1 MFSHGAFEVLDED
14 VEPFGGGG
22 PLGLLRGEL
31 IGCPADLL
39 DGGVYLVS
47 GGFLL
52 LSGEDGVV
60 QHGSCRGHQLAD
72 LAGLAGALLGSH
84 DRGVRLVPHPGD
96 DHRNRLGGVHRA
108 LGELAD
114 LGGDDGEPL
123 ARLAGP
129 GGLDG
134 GVQREQVRLRGDV
147 VDQLQ
152 DVADLLR
159 ALAEGQRPRGDR
171 LDLVL
176 HVAHRV
182 AGQLG
187 GLRHRVRVVGDRPG
201 GGGQLHDGRRCL
213 RHRRGLL
220 ARHRGCVPR
229 RLPQLAGDVY
239 QDRRGRA
246 DAAQEVVTV
255 AQPPERRRQLL
266 LSPEGK
272 AEQPD
277 REERERDAGRKGE
290 DGGRD
295 TDGERL
301 TLG

>member
-52 LSGEDGVV
+52 LSREDGVV

-84 DRGVRLVPHPGD
+84 DRRVRLVPHPGD
-96 DHRNRLGGVHRA
+96 DHRDRLGGVHRA

-176 HVAHRV
+176 HVAHAMAAFAIACALSAIDPAAV
-182 AGQLG
+182 ASCTMVADVCATAADCSL
-187 GLRHRVRVVGDRPG
+187 VTAAAF
-201 GGGQLHDGRRCL
+201 
-213 RHRRGLL
+213 L
-220 ARHRGCVPR
+220 AACRSSPVTSTRIAEVERMRPR
-229 RLPQLAGDVY
+229 RSSRSPSRPSAAVSSCS
-239 QDRRGRA
+239 RRKARPSSRTAKSANAMPAARA
-246 DAAQEVVTV
+246 RMAAVIPM
-255 AQPPERRRQLL
+255 A
-266 LSPEGK
+266 S
-272 AEQPD
+272 A
-277 REERERDAGRKGE
+277 
-290 DGGRD
+290 
-295 TDGERL
+295 
-301 TLG
+301 